1 MSEERGY
8 YMRSFRAVLDYLYQN
23 NVPAKFVYNNGTEQI
38 VYIISYDK
46 FNIICQ
52 DKEENKSFVVFKHA
66 LKRIEIEINLEG
78 VIEKDQEND

>member
-1 MSEERGY
+1 MSKKRGY
-8 YMRSFRAVLDYLYQN
+8 YMRSFHAVLDYLYSN
-23 NVPAKFVYNNGTEQI
+23 NVPAKFVYNDGTEQV

-52 DKEENKSFVVFKHA
+52 EKEGNKSFSVFKHA
-66 LKRIEIEINLEG
+66 LKRIETEINLEG